1 MRIIRVIRSSK
12 ILLTLAA
19 LCGISIIL
27 LIVFY
32 NHCGSTQQNFKV
44 VNDPLLAEFA
54 TAEQNIAD
62 YKRSEESTYLTFP
75 EWYLVFN
82 PQEYGT
88 FIAHTTP
95 SNFPYFKSIGQ
106 FWGTYCQAYGITKR
120 NYPFNAGDH
129 LTISVIGSSFTVEY
143 TLKGLWENTIGRA
156 SGWIATPQSEEDVY
170 AAQVAQEYGNFIPT
184 APWYDFPFGDKFI
197 GLWADTQI
205 FGPHWI
211 RKIERK
217 VFLSLEYG
225 IKSVYAL
232 LIRIGTHAV
241 YGTSDTE
248 IYIAAKNVPQSVF
261 SNPHVKK
268 VKDLGNSSY
277 LLSVPHYQG
286 FTDTIPVLAEQG
298 VTFVDFAG
306 NDEILLTVIAPQN
319 WEAPIQNGTVIF
331 TINTTTNTSKR
342 VGIQAP
348 VRTLHTLLQQLKVE
362 GVAIEHL
369 YDY

>member
-1 MRIIRVIRSSK
+1 
-12 ILLTLAA
+12 
-19 LCGISIIL
+19 
-27 LIVFY
+27 
-32 NHCGSTQQNFKV
+32 
-44 VNDPLLAEFA
+44 
-54 TAEQNIAD
+54 
-62 YKRSEESTYLTFP
+62 
-75 EWYLVFN
+75 
-82 PQEYGT
+82 
-88 FIAHTTP
+88 
-95 SNFPYFKSIGQ
+95 
-106 FWGTYCQAYGITKR
+106 
-120 NYPFNAGDH
+120 
-129 LTISVIGSSFTVEY
+129 
-143 TLKGLWENTIGRA
+143 
-156 SGWIATPQSEEDVY
+156 
-170 AAQVAQEYGNFIPT
+170 VAQEYGNFIPT